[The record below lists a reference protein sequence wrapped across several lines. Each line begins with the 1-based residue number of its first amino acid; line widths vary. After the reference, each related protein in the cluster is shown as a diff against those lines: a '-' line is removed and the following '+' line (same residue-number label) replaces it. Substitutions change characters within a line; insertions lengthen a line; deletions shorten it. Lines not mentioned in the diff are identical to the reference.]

1 MLTDR
6 RERRERP
13 GADGTAG
20 TAGTAGS
27 AGSAGLPG
35 ARVRGPGIPR
45 SEESDQCWESRTGVP
60 RFYDGEVDQGPGT
73 GVSRPRL
80 FFMIPHCS
88 PGTRTPMAESSMRN
102 PGTRSPGPGSQD
114 LYSTSGFPTLPPRV
128 PCVSFMGGSWDQ
140 DPGTRVPGQGSRDLD
155 SSSGTPA
162 IPQGDLWG
170 NTMGESWDQK
180 PGTGVLG
187 LRPLISPLFLGASY
201 GGLL

>member
-88 PGTRTPMAESSMRN
+88 PGTRTPMAESSM
-102 PGTRSPGPGSQD
+102 
-114 LYSTSGFPTLPPRV
+114 
-128 PCVSFMGGSWDQ
+128 
-140 DPGTRVPGQGSRDLD
+140 
-155 SSSGTPA
+155 
-162 IPQGDLWG
+162 
-170 NTMGESWDQK
+170 GESWDQE
-180 PGTGVLG
+180 PGTGVSRLVLHLRIPHYSSESAMREFHGRVLG
-187 LRPLISPLFLGASY
+187 PGPRDKGPGTGVSRF
-201 GGLL
+201 GLLIRNPRHSTGRPVGKYHGGVLGPKARDWSLRT